1 MLTFEEFKQA
11 SAIVES
17 IVQDEFDINTAKT
30 VLEEATSK
38 VATGKKRD
46 FYGHMSRLFLNV
58 MLNRLNEL
66 GEKAKANAII
76 ARQMITEL
84 IQEQRKKGELKHV

>member
-11 SAIVES
+11 SAVVEK
-17 IVQDEFDINTAKT
+17 IVQDNFDINTAKN
-30 VLEEATSK
+30 VLEQATEEIAPEK
-38 VATGKKRD
+38 QRN
-46 FYGHMSRLFLNV
+46 FYNHMSRLFLNV

-66 GEKAKANAII
+66 GKKAKTNAII

-84 IQEQRKKGELKHV
+84 IQEQRKKGEVEHV